1 MANKVIDWSLRIAL
15 VAALALICL
24 FVELIFVA
32 V

>member
-1 MANKVIDWSLRIAL
+1 MASKALDWPLRVLL

-24 FVELIFVA
+24 FVELIFVP